1 MKAKKYA
8 QTYAGMILNSN
19 PSTIVKTVDTI
30 HKRLLSEVWK
40 DTVKRA
46 EEKPELPYV
55 KLFNEEVE
63 NKNNKWNKI
72 VDKLESTYSLP
83 KGTLEKDSFRTN
95 LRKVSPDIFEA
106 ADMLEAVEGV
116 IRQTNETASKDDF
129 PYKAKPDTIPT
140 PLQRPQ

>member
-8 QTYAGMILNSN
+8 QTYAGALLLAD
-19 PSTIVKTVDTI
+19 PTTIIKTINEIHTCLLKEVREDTI
-30 HKRLLSEVWK
+30 KEQ
-40 DTVKRA
+40 
-46 EEKPELPYV
+46 EERPDIPYV
-55 KLFNEEVE
+55 KIFKEEVE
-63 NKNNKWNKI
+63 DKNDKWNKI
-72 VDKLESTYSLP
+72 VSLLEIKYGLP
-83 KGTLEKDSFRTN
+83 KGLLEKDYFRTS
-95 LRKVSPDIFEA
+95 LRKATPDIFEA